1 MASKEALKNLKNY
14 IKKYVCNYEKEYTP
28 LDREKYFF
36 KEIFEVIEK
45 ELEVLEILK
54 RIDWL
59 IYNNVDK
66 NDFNWYIDTNKSMK
80 LTKEEVEKIKDWLK
94 GK

>member
-1 MASKEALKNLKNY
+1 MASKEALDELKRINSRQNNNNGD
-14 IKKYVCNYEKEYTP
+14 IWLEMIIQP
-28 LDREKYFF
+28 
-36 KEIFEVIEK
+36 IEK
-45 ELEVLEILK
+45 DLEVLEILK

>member
-1 MASKEALKNLKNY
+1 MKSIEDLKTLESAIRIFVCDFKKNY
-14 IKKYVCNYEKEYTP
+14 SPYDFEKYVYKN
-28 LDREKYFF
+28 
-36 KEIFEVIEK
+36 IFETLQK
-45 ELEVLEILK
+45 DLEVLEILK

-59 IYNNVDK
+59 VYNNVDK

-80 LTKEEVEKIKDWLK
+80 FTKEEVEKIKDWLK